1 MQVFST
7 QRRHGLDAWVGTI
20 TWRKKWQ
27 PTPVF
32 SPGKSHGRGG
42 TWKAIVHGVAK
53 SQTRLRDFTFF
64 SLLLKIQIKAFHF
77 CMSFA

>member
-32 SPGKSHGRGG
+32 SPGKSHGQSCLADYSPWSHKRVGHNLASKQQY
-42 TWKAIVHGVAK
+42 THIHE
-53 SQTRLRDFTFF
+53 
-64 SLLLKIQIKAFHF
+64 
-77 CMSFA
+77 